1 MGTVATKLG
10 GTIQASTQRKLATV
24 LTTALAGRTW
34 TGKECLLRSLSDLA
48 VSAPE
53 ILATTLAGAKE
64 GDIDRQTLV
73 AALMKECKKE
83 KLEYRVI
90 ALEATGTVLS
100 ELKLDHFQVFGLSHY
115 SLVLNFALQELY
127 EIVESH
133 LPKAVPEADKENG
146 GGEMDVDREE
156 GVRQVELQH
165 GILTSLGLA
174 WPETRETQEQFLP
187 TMVRNL

>member
-1 MGTVATKLG
+1 M
-10 GTIQASTQRKLATV
+10 
-24 LTTALAGRTW
+24 
-34 TGKECLLRSLSDLA
+34 
-48 VSAPE
+48 
-53 ILATTLAGAKE
+53 
-64 GDIDRQTLV
+64 
-73 AALMKECKKE
+73 
-83 KLEYRVI
+83 
-90 ALEATGTVLS
+90 
-100 ELKLDHFQVFGLSHY
+100 
-115 SLVLNFALQELY
+115 VLNFILQELY

-187 TMVRNL
+187 TMVRLEMSFVDLFL

>member
-10 GTIQASTQRKLATV
+10 GTIQASTQRKLATI

-34 TGKECLLRSLSDLA
+34 AGKECLLRSLSDLA

-73 AALMKECKKE
+73 AALLKECKKE

-100 ELKLDHFQVFGLSHY
+100 ELKLDHFQVFSLSMSILQCSTLY
-115 SLVLNFALQELY
+115 CRSSMQLLSPTFQKLSLRLTRRMV
-127 EIVESH
+127 
-133 LPKAVPEADKENG
+133 G
-146 GGEMDVDREE
+146 GKWKWTERRE
-156 GVRQVELQH
+156 
-165 GILTSLGLA
+165 
-174 WPETRETQEQFLP
+174 
-187 TMVRNL
+187 